1 MQAGLLGKNFQRLRE
16 RLSGYRGGERFGS
29 MGLGKRGRN
38 VSKRKRRADGEH
50 TQQRQHQG
58 RDLSQ

>member
-1 MQAGLLGKNFQRLRE
+1 LGCLIAYNSGDVHNMQAGLLGKNFQRLRE

-38 VSKRKRRADGEH
+38 VSKRKRRAD
-50 TQQRQHQG
+50 
-58 RDLSQ
+58 